1 MILFGI
7 KKKWEDRNAK
17 LYTQRKEEKEESD
30 DTDEEK
36 ETRVEGE
43 EETLKGTFFSSAW

>member
-1 MILFGI
+1 M
-7 KKKWEDRNAK
+7 KKKMDRNAR
-17 LYTQRKEEKEESD
+17 LYTQRKEEKKKSD

-43 EETLKGTFFSSAW
+43 EETFKGTFFSTW